1 MSATQAATPK
11 TVRSNRL
18 VGVDTWIFMI
28 LDTVSTDPG

>member
-18 VGVDTWIFMI
+18 VGLDIWTFMTVE
-28 LDTVSTDPG
+28 TVSTYTG